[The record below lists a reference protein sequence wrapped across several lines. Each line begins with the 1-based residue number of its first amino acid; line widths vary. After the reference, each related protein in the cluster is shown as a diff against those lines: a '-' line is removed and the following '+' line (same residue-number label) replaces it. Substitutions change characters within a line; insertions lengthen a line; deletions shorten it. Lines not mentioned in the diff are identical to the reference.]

1 MIEHLSIIPVLL
13 FSIIIHEIAH
23 GWVALRLGD
32 PTAKMLGRLTL
43 NPIPHIDLV
52 GSVLIPLMSLA
63 AAGNVFIAW
72 AKPVPVDPG
81 NFRRPRR
88 DDILV
93 SLAGPVSNLVL
104 AVLCALAV
112 LLVVPAA
119 RLLGPVGTG
128 GESVSQ
134 VALFLVSMF
143 YGGAYLN
150 IALALF
156 NLLPVPPL
164 DGSHVVASA
173 LPPAASLQFRRIG
186 FLGVLALLF
195 LMRVPAVAAAF
206 QAAIMALFGPL
217 QALMESGLT

>member
-43 NPIPHIDLV
+43 NPIPHIDPV

-63 AAGNVFIAW
+63 AAGSVFIAW

-112 LLVVPAA
+112 LLVIPAA
-119 RLLGPVGTG
+119 RLLGESG

-134 VALFLVSMF
+134 GALFLVRMF

-206 QAAIMALFGPL
+206 HAAIMALFGPL

>member
-1 MIEHLSIIPVLL
+1 MIEHLSIVPILL

-32 PTAKMLGRLTL
+32 PTARMLGRLTL

-52 GSVLIPLMSLA
+52 GSILIPLMSLA

-72 AKPVPVDPG
+72 AKPVPVDPN

-88 DDILV
+88 DDVLV
-93 SLAGPVSNLVL
+93 SLAGPVSNLLL

-112 LLVVPAA
+112 LLIIPAA
-119 RLLGPVGTG
+119 RSLGRSG
-128 GESVSQ
+128 GEEGVSQ
-134 VALFLVSMF
+134 VALFLINMF

-156 NLLPVPPL
+156 NLVPVPPL

-186 FLGVLALLF
+186 FLGVFALIF

-206 QAAIMALFGPL
+206 HAAIMALFGPL

>member
-1 MIEHLSIIPVLL
+1 MIEHLSIIPILL
-13 FSIIIHEIAH
+13 FSIIVHEIAH

-52 GSVLIPLMSLA
+52 GSILIPLMSLA

-72 AKPVPVDPG
+72 AKPVPVDPN
-81 NFRRPRR
+81 NFSRPRR

-93 SLAGPVSNLVL
+93 SLAGPFSNLIL
-104 AVLCALAV
+104 AFLCALAV
-112 LLVVPAA
+112 LLIVPAV
-119 RLLGPVGTG
+119 RLLSGPGA
-128 GESVSQ
+128 ESAPQ
-134 VALFLVSMF
+134 AGLFLVNMF
-143 YGGAYLN
+143 FGGAYLN

-186 FLGVLALLF
+186 FLGVIALIF
-195 LMRVPAVAAAF
+195 LMRVPAVASAF
-206 QAAIMALFGPL
+206 HAAIMALFGPL
-217 QALMESGLT
+217 QALMESGLS

>member
-1 MIEHLSIIPVLL
+1 MIEHLSIIPILL
-13 FSIIIHEIAH
+13 FSIIVHEIAH

-52 GSVLIPLMSLA
+52 GSILIPLMSLA
-63 AAGNVFIAW
+63 AAGNVYIAW
-72 AKPVPVDPG
+72 AKPVPIDPN
-81 NFRRPRR
+81 NFSRPRR
-88 DDILV
+88 DDVLV
-93 SLAGPVSNLVL
+93 SLAGPVSNLLL

-112 LLVVPAA
+112 LLVVPLA
-119 RLLGPVGTG
+119 RLLSEPG
-128 GESVSQ
+128 GESVPQ
-134 VALFLVSMF
+134 VARFLVGMF

-164 DGSHVVASA
+164 DGSHVVASV

-186 FLGVLALLF
+186 FLGVFAIIF

-206 QAAIMALFGPL
+206 HAAIMALFGPL

>member
-1 MIEHLSIIPVLL
+1 MIEHLSIIPILL
-13 FSIIIHEIAH
+13 FSIIVHEIAH

-52 GSVLIPLMSLA
+52 GSILIPLMSLA
-63 AAGNVFIAW
+63 AAGSVFIAW

-81 NFRRPRR
+81 NFKNPRR
-88 DDILV
+88 DDVLV
-93 SLAGPVSNLVL
+93 SIAGPVSNLIM

-112 LLVVPAA
+112 VLIVPAA
-119 RLLGPVGTG
+119 RLLGQSA
-128 GESVSQ
+128 GESAPRAV
-134 VALFLVSMF
+134 LFLVSMF
-143 YGGAYLN
+143 YSGAYLN
-150 IALALF
+150 VALALF

-164 DGSHVVASA
+164 DGSHVVASV

-186 FLGVLALLF
+186 FLGVFALLF
-195 LMRVPAVAAAF
+195 LMRVPAVASAF

-217 QALMESGLT
+217 QALMESGLS

>member
-13 FSIIIHEIAH
+13 FSSIIHEIAH

-206 QAAIMALFGPL
+206 HAAIMALFGPL